1 MNMTSSILL
10 MSSRDLLLA
19 IVLGVLI
26 GLERK
31 LVQKEVG
38 MRTFSLISLGSAL
51 FVMISR
57 LSMSMYLG
65 NSSLDPSRTLGQIIV
80 GIGFLGAGAIIFEQR
95 EGKVRGL
102 TTAAIMWVTA
112 AIGSAVGLGLYGI
125 AILVTIFVMLINL
138 IILPIERRMDK
149 QV

>member
-10 MSSRDLLLA
+10 TSSRDLLLA

-95 EGKVRGL
+95 EGKVKGL
-102 TTAAIMWVTA
+102 TTAAMMWVTA
-112 AIGSAVGLGLYGI
+112 AIGSAIGLGLYWL
-125 AILVTIFVMLINL
+125 AIFTTVFVLLINL

>member
-1 MNMTSSILL
+1 MNITSSILL

-57 LSMSMYLG
+57 LSMSVYLG

-80 GIGFLGAGAIIFEQR
+80 GIGFLGAGVIIFEQR

-102 TTAAIMWVTA
+102 TTAAMMWVTA
-112 AIGSAVGLGLYGI
+112 AIGAAVGLGLYGI
-125 AILVTIFVMLINL
+125 AIIATVCVMLINL

-149 QV
+149 PR

>member
-57 LSMSMYLG
+57 LSMSVYLG

-80 GIGFLGAGAIIFEQR
+80 GIGFLGAGTIIFEQR

-102 TTAAIMWVTA
+102 TTAAMMWVTA
-112 AIGSAVGLGLYGI
+112 AIGSAVGLGLYWL
-125 AILVTIFVMLINL
+125 AIFTTVFVLLINL

-149 QV
+149 PR

>member
-1 MNMTSSILL
+1 MNITSSILL

-57 LSMSMYLG
+57 LSMSVYLG

-80 GIGFLGAGAIIFEQR
+80 GIGFLGAGVIIFEQR

-102 TTAAIMWVTA
+102 TTAAMMWVTA
-112 AIGSAVGLGLYGI
+112 AIGSAVGLGLYWL
-125 AILVTIFVMLINL
+125 AIFTTVFVLLINL

-149 QV
+149 PR

>member
-1 MNMTSSILL
+1 MTSSILL

>member
-57 LSMSMYLG
+57 LSMSVYLG

-80 GIGFLGAGAIIFEQR
+80 GIGFLGAGVIIFEQR

-102 TTAAIMWVTA
+102 TTAAMMWVTA
-112 AIGSAVGLGLYGI
+112 AIGAAVGLGLYGI
-125 AILVTIFVMLINL
+125 AIIATVCVMLINL

-149 QV
+149 PR

>member
-57 LSMSMYLG
+57 LSMSVYLG

-80 GIGFLGAGAIIFEQR
+80 GIGFLGAGVIIFEQR

-102 TTAAIMWVTA
+102 TTAAMMWVTA
-112 AIGSAVGLGLYGI
+112 AIGSAVGLGLYWL
-125 AILVTIFVMLINL
+125 AIFTTVFVLLINL

-149 QV
+149 PR

>member
-102 TTAAIMWVTA
+102 TTAAMMWVTA

-138 IILPIERRMDK
+138 IILPIERRLDRK
-149 QV
+149 